1 METRAK
7 TCNVQ
12 YQKCYGRYE
21 LNVGVTTHLIRPPI
35 TFHFSL
41 FTFHVPMVPS
51 RDYAWQLVTE
61 YTQSESLRRHMLAV
75 ECAMRAYA
83 ARFSEDQNLW
93 GIVGLLHDFD
103 YERYPDIS
111 VEGHPAVGARILR
124 ERQIDETIVQG
135 ILSHAP
141 EVTGRRP
148 ETKLEKT
155 LYAVDELA
163 GFIVAVTLVRPSK
176 KLADVELK
184 SVKKKWKDQA
194 FAAPVDR
201 DEIAHAAEE
210 LGVPLDEHIQVVLD
224 AMKANAEALGL

>member
-1 METRAK
+1 MIPT
-7 TCNVQ
+7 
-12 YQKCYGRYE
+12 
-21 LNVGVTTHLIRPPI
+21 
-35 TFHFSL
+35 
-41 FTFHVPMVPS
+41 

-61 YTQSESLRRHMLAV
+61 FTESDSLRRHMLAV

-83 ARFSEDQNLW
+83 ARFSEDQDLW

-111 VEGHPAVGARILR
+111 VEGHPAAGARILR

-141 EVTGRRP
+141 EVSGRRP
-148 ETKLEKT
+148 ETKLEKA
-155 LYAVDELA
+155 LYAVDELT
-163 GFIVAVTLVRPSK
+163 GFIIAVTLVRPSK

-184 SVKKKWKDQA
+184 SIKKKWKDKA

-201 DEIAHAAEE
+201 DEIAQAAEE
-210 LGVPLDEHIQVVLD
+210 LGVPLDEHIQIVLQ